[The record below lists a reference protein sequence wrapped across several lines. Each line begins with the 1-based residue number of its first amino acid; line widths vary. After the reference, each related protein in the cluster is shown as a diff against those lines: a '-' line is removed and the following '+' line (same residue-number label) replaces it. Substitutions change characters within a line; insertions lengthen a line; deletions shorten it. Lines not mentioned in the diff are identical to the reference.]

1 MPTRTRTDSKEEAE
15 ARYQTELTNHIKD
28 LVSTESGKYWKV
40 TDYARKLR
48 YEKHLE
54 EARVNKMIRS
64 GFIEA
69 YKINED
75 NVKHNKAYATFSAAM
90 SRIMYMV
97 RVPDKLYA
105 EVRMEGLTFTSAWI
119 KLTSGG
125 NPKDQLKRMDKG
137 QELNKKKGYLDD
149 TLAGSK
155 AKKEKFE
162 SENGVEEISTE
173 KLTKLDNDLANLND
187 TSTSGIRELMKSGK
201 RGKKGWT
208 SPELG
213 KDSDEEWVKQ
223 GKLIVR
229 DDPKRFVQL
238 IEKCVEVGLFSQAY
252 LKLTKSELKDKL
264 DY

>member
-1 MPTRTRTDSKEEAE
+1 
-15 ARYQTELTNHIKD
+15 
-28 LVSTESGKYWKV
+28 V
-40 TDYARKLR
+40 
-48 YEKHLE
+48 
-54 EARVNKMIRS
+54 
-64 GFIEA
+64 
-69 YKINED
+69 
-75 NVKHNKAYATFSAAM
+75 
-90 SRIMYMV
+90 
-97 RVPDKLYA
+97 
-105 EVRMEGLTFTSAWI
+105 
-119 KLTSGG
+119 
-125 NPKDQLKRMDKG
+125 KDQLKRIEKG

-162 SENGVEEISTE
+162 TENGVEEISSE
-173 KLTKLDNDLANLND
+173 KLAKLDNDLANLND
-187 TSTSGIRELMKSGK
+187 STSETSGIRELMKSGK

-208 SPELG
+208 NPDMG
-213 KDSDEEWVKQ
+213 KDMDEEWVKQ